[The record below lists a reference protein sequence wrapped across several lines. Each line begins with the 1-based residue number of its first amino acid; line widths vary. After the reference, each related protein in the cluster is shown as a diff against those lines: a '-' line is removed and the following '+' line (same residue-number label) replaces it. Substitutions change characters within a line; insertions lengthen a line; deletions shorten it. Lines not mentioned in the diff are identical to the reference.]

1 MILLIIKDVII
12 LFPYNTTYNPA
23 SPSAYGQPYQAV
35 QRQEPVQ
42 ARQMSQNQPNI
53 LSQINQIKNMM
64 AGKNPDAMLNDMYRS
79 NPQFKEFVDR
89 NRGKTVQQIA
99 QEYGINPELINM
111 K

>member
-23 SPSAYGQPYQAV
+23 SPSAYQAV

>member
-1 MILLIIKDVII
+1 
-12 LFPYNTTYNPA
+12 
-23 SPSAYGQPYQAV
+23 
-35 QRQEPVQ
+35 
-42 ARQMSQNQPNI
+42 
-53 LSQINQIKNMM
+53 MM